1 MIEVEAEEPDHIVD
15 VENSL
20 RTEVLSQLSVD
31 DQEHDVEHSEEV
43 PPNHHGM
50 VHLRNII
57 THHFRKDMLPPCS

>member
-1 MIEVEAEEPDHIVD
+1 MIEVEAEEPDQIVD

-31 DQEHDVEHSEEV
+31 DRDDVEHSEEV

-50 VHLRNII
+50 VHLKSI
-57 THHFRKDMLPPCS
+57 K

>member
-31 DQEHDVEHSEEV
+31 DRDDVEHSEEV

-57 THHFRKDMLPPCS
+57 IHHFRKDMLPPCS